1 MLTENIL
8 TLSRITLKKRPN
20 ILHLSSASSL
30 KGLTLKYVCKTDQRT
45 NIILPSDTHT

>member
-20 ILHLSSASSL
+20 ILIFHLHLASKASL
-30 KGLTLKYVCKTDQRT
+30 IKYVCKTDQRT